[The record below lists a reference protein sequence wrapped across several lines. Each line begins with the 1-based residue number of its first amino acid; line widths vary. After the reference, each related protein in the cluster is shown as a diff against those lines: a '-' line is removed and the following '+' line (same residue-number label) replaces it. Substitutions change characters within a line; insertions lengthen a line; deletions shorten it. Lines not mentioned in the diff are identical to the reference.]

1 MHSLVI
7 FWWFIKTS
15 RLPYRQM
22 SLFITSPSWSWS
34 FIWWCLFIYIVV
46 LLERAAKMS
55 KKIMKV
61 VLLTALPVVTNT
73 KCDVSAY
80 ISTNVIS
87 ITEWTKSIWK
97 WFILFV
103 VFDLRS
109 TVGISVS
116 RVGSAAQLKN
126 FKEA

>member
-1 MHSLVI
+1 
-7 FWWFIKTS
+7 
-15 RLPYRQM
+15 
-22 SLFITSPSWSWS
+22 
-34 FIWWCLFIYIVV
+34 
-46 LLERAAKMS
+46 MS

-126 FKEA
+126 FKEALQVN